1 MKPYIAIIS
10 LLAVVALGLTA
21 CSGSGGGKSDDGK
34 DEILIGSVKG
44 WDDAVAYSMLW
55 EAVLEEQGYDVE
67 INYLDIAINF
77 TGLSDGQIDLYLG
90 AVLPNTHGEYY
101 NEYKDQIENYGAWNK
116 EAINTI
122 AVNENAPIDS
132 LTELADNAEEFD
144 NRIIGIEPGAGLTQV
159 VEDEVIPTYDLGE
172 MNFMTSSTA
181 AMLTELR
188 SKIDA
193 GENVAVTLWQPHWVY
208 NALPLKNLEDP
219 EDAFGGAEEITA
231 LGRDGFA
238 EDHPEVADWL
248 EEFEMDMETFSS
260 LIEVVSAAEDDAQ
273 REEAVQTWMEDNR
286 GFVDGLTS

>member
-10 LLAVVALGLTA
+10 LLAVAALGLTS
-21 CSGSGGGKSDDGK
+21 CSGSGDGNSDDSK
-34 DEILIGSVKG
+34 DEIVIGSVKG

-77 TGLSDGQIDLYLG
+77 TALSDGQIDLYLG

-101 NEYKDQIENYGAWNK
+101 DEYKDQIENYGAWNK

-122 AVNENAPIDS
+122 AVNEDAPIDS

-159 VEDEVIPTYDLGE
+159 VEDEVIPTYDLGG
-172 MNFMTSSTA
+172 MDFMTSSTA

-219 EDAFGGAEEITA
+219 EGAFGGPEEVTA

-238 EDHPEVADWL
+238 ADQPEVADWL

-260 LIEVVSAAEDDAQ
+260 LIEVVAAAEDDAQ

-286 GFVDGLTS
+286 DFVDGLTS